1 MTTSDIERTLAEA
14 RAAAARR
21 LEALRRAE
29 SEAAPQA
36 QREAVHAGPSDPVI
50 IPQRE
55 PVAYV
60 GQAAPEIAVAPH
72 GQGDRHDQPGAVAPT
87 IAPYEVQSA
96 PLVAHAAPIPTH
108 EDAVQADDLQYTA
121 YEPVG
126 APRDPSRTAGYV
138 PVDPLPPRTERRDA
152 TVGYEDAYPDEP
164 AGKPGLMAGLVAGVA
179 ARFAAYRRSRAER
192 RALAR
197 ENALQSADLAT
208 GQPRNQRLTAR
219 EQRWERRRKRHLFEE
234 ILGWILVPII
244 LVAVYFF
251 VIWILDLFGTTPD
264 ALIEGMQTIWSQ
276 FR

>member
-29 SEAAPQA
+29 SEPAPEVQGEPLQPSYDQA
-36 QREAVHAGPSDPVI
+36 MHAGTVPADAVI
-50 IPQRE
+50 IPRRE
-55 PVAYV
+55 PPSHAW
-60 GQAAPEIAVAPH
+60 QAAPEV
-72 GQGDRHDQPGAVAPT
+72 AVAPT
-87 IAPYEVQSA
+87 VTPFEAQAA
-96 PLVAHAAPIPTH
+96 PLVAQAQPVTEHR
-108 EDAVQADDLQYTA
+108 DAVEANDLQYAA

-126 APRDPSRTAGYV
+126 APRDPQDAAGYV
-138 PVDPLPPRTERRDA
+138 PVDPLPRPRSDRQDA
-152 TVGYEDAYPDEP
+152 PVDHAQFFADEP
-164 AGKPGLMAGLVAGVA
+164 ARKTGLMAGLIAGVA
-179 ARFAAYRRSRAER
+179 GFRRSRAER

-197 ENALQSADLAT
+197 ENAPQSGEASTPHLHK
-208 GQPRNQRLTAR
+208 QRLTAK

-251 VIWILDLFGTTPD
+251 AIWILDLFGTTPD